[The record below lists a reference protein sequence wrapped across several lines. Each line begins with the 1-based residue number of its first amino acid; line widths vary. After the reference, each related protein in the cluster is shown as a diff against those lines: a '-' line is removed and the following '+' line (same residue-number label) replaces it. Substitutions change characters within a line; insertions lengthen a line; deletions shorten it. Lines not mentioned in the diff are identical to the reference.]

1 MPNVKEIKKRMID
14 TDITYADI
22 AKAIGKSTV
31 SVRQKIYG
39 HRPLFLYEAEIIQRL
54 LHIEDQDFCKYF
66 FNNKSHNVTEND

>member
-31 SVRQKIYG
+31 SVR
-39 HRPLFLYEAEIIQRL
+39 
-54 LHIEDQDFCKYF
+54 
-66 FNNKSHNVTEND
+66 